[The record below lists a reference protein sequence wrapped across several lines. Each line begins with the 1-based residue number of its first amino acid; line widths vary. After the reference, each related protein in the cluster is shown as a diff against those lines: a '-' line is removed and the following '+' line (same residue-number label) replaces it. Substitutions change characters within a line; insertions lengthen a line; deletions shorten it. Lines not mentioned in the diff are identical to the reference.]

1 MKSAGRQDVEM
12 SLGTDRSIRL
22 TIADNALKDPAV
34 TAKSGVYEN
43 SGNDCLDSFVKQANR
58 AV

>member
-1 MKSAGRQDVEM
+1 MNFEFSARLDMDEIGGRQDVEM

-34 TAKSGVYEN
+34 TAKKRR
-43 SGNDCLDSFVKQANR
+43 L
-58 AV
+58 